1 MTDTVISSATK
12 EVVIGFDRP
21 FVMIGERINP
31 TGRKLLAE
39 EMKDGDFSRV
49 EADAIAQ
56 VTAGAHMLDVN
67 AGIPLADEPA
77 LLAKAIQLV
86 QSITDVPLAID
97 SSIIEALEAGIA
109 VYQGKPLINSVT
121 GEDEVLERVLPLV
134 AKHGA
139 AVVAISND
147 ETGISEDPDVRFD
160 VAAKIVHRAA
170 DHGIAAADVVVD
182 PLVMP
187 IGAMGTAGQQVF
199 ALVRRLRDELGVN
212 TTCGA
217 SNVSFGLPNR
227 HNITGTFLTMG
238 IASGMTSAIM
248 NPLHAE
254 VKTAIMAA
262 DVLAG
267 NDDNCA
273 AWIQQF
279 REPGGEAGAG
289 RRRGGRR
296 RRPAAE

>member
-1 MTDTVISSATK
+1 MTDTIISSATK
-12 EVVIGFDRP
+12 EVVIGFGRP

-39 EMKDGDFSRV
+39 EMKNGDFSRV

-56 VTAGAHMLDVN
+56 VEAGAQMLDVN

-86 QSITDVPLAID
+86 QSITDVPLSID

-134 AKHGA
+134 ARAGA

-147 ETGISEDPDVRFD
+147 ETGISEDPDVRYE
-160 VAAKIVHRAA
+160 VAKKIVNRAA
-170 DHGIAAADVVVD
+170 DHGIDKSDVIVD

-187 IGAMGTAGQQVF
+187 IGAMGNAGQQVF
-199 ALVRRLRDELGVN
+199 HLVGRLRRELGVN

-227 HNITGTFLTMG
+227 HAVTGTFLSMAIG
-238 IASGMTSAIM
+238 AGMTSAIM
-248 NPLHAE
+248 SPLHEE
-254 VKTAIMAA
+254 VKRAVMAA

-267 NDDNCA
+267 HDRDCA
-273 AWIQQF
+273 AWIRANRDPNAPQ
-279 REPGGEAGAG
+279 GGRAS
-289 RRRGGRR
+289 RTGRR
-296 RRPAAE
+296 RRPND